1 MMKEI
6 SRSSWSKF
14 CRDFNSTNQYRL
26 ANVSIIDRSK
36 SESRLFNDLALLGI
50 GLEKKGRSIDG
61 VQLFAGRWDPEK
73 MLEPVMS
80 IKQPTKIVV
89 DQDDRGFDRM
99 LRVQAKD
106 GTEARIELYGEKNP
120 EKLVEKVAYSMFEK
134 RGYTYGDDMHDWL
147 EAEKIVREA
156 EEQLT

>member
-1 MMKEI
+1 MVKEI

-14 CRDFNSTNQYRL
+14 CKNFSATNQYRL

-36 SESRLFNDLALLGI
+36 GESRLFNELALLGI
-50 GLEKKGRSIDG
+50 GLEKKGKTIDG

-120 EKLVEKVAYSMFEK
+120 EKLVEKVAYSIFEK
-134 RGYTYGDDMHDWL
+134 RGYAYGDDMHDWL